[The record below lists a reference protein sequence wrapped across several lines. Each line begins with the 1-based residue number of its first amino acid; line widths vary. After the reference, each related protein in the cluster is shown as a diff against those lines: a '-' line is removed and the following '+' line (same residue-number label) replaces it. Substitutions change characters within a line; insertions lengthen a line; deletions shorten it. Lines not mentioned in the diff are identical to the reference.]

1 MTVTLSP
8 PSTPVL
14 LLPMGDGPW
23 AWRRA
28 RYTLLDG
35 ALDEGT
41 TIYSLSSIN
50 KLRSLGTAM
59 RTQERDSSRVSF
71 EFDNSPP
78 LELSLGA
85 TFEEAGVGAQ
95 LWEASIALALF
106 HRSEIAPLPASARVL
121 ELGCGLGL
129 PSLDMARWT
138 GERVPSRVLLT
149 DSRARLTELAEAN
162 AATMRASMPWASEV
176 VTSQLDW
183 NTHDEAEQPLAA
195 DVIIGSD
202 ICYEPAFVPPLAHF
216 LERLSAPLTIIIGPT
231 GA

>member
-41 TIYSLSSIN
+41 TVYSLTSIN

-59 RTQERDSSRVSF
+59 RTQVGSQVSF
-71 EFDNSPP
+71 EFDDSPP

-106 HRSEIAPLPASARVL
+106 HRSEIAPLPAGGVSA
-121 ELGCGLGL
+121 
-129 PSLDMARWT
+129 
-138 GERVPSRVLLT
+138 
-149 DSRARLTELAEAN
+149 
-162 AATMRASMPWASEV
+162 
-176 VTSQLDW
+176 
-183 NTHDEAEQPLAA
+183 
-195 DVIIGSD
+195 
-202 ICYEPAFVPPLAHF
+202 
-216 LERLSAPLTIIIGPT
+216 
-231 GA
+231 